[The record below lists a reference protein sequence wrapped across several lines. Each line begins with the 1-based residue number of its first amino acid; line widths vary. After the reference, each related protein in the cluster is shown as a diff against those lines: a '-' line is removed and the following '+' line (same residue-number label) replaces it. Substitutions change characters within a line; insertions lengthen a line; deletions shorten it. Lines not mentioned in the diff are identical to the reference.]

1 MTLCTHCNAAGLTN
15 NQSPPR
21 SLANARSHARLPRS
35 RPATRCARTG
45 RRACWLRQQAGHGGR
60 LRCSARAGGS
70 GSRKRPSPL
79 RSSLRP
85 LAVASCFA
93 PSPIARSRSAARTC
107 MPRVTP
113 RGMSFCPAAL
123 SIPLNIIKIMRKQV
137 AGSPAAPGAP
147 LAPLSEQRSQSA
159 KFPACCPAPHNR
171 YYVKFPPRSIIN
183 FAGR

>member
-1 MTLCTHCNAAGLTN
+1 MTLCTQSNDAGTTKKAR
-15 NQSPPR
+15 PPR

-35 RPATRCARTG
+35 RPSSSRARTG
-45 RRACWLRQQAGHGGR
+45 RRACWQRHRGGQGGR

-70 GSRKRPSPL
+70 GPRERPSPL

-93 PSPIARSRSAARTC
+93 PSPIARYRSAARTC

-113 RGMSFCPAAL
+113 RGMSFCTAAL
-123 SIPLNIIKIMRKQV
+123 FIPLNIITIMRKRV
-137 AGSPAAPGAP
+137 AGAPAAPGAL
-147 LAPLSEQRSQSA
+147 LAPFFEPRSLSA